1 MCHDLLMT
9 APSTDVAAADG
20 RSTGRLR
27 LPAFFVQAGL
37 PILAYAFVARG
48 ATVADSWTVEE
59 SEAGM
64 QSSLGI
70 SMRFELFPSVW
81 IVLLCIAVSVGF
93 LAASKQAAPRRA
105 RELEIASIIS
115 VWVIVALATFGGWA
129 WLAIVSTVG
138 TDIGIP
144 FPLMGTVS
152 PLQ

>member
-1 MCHDLLMT
+1 MT

-48 ATVADSWTVEE
+48 ATVADSWTIE
-59 SEAGM
+59 SGEDGM

-70 SMRFELFPSVW
+70 RMQFELFPSVW
-81 IVLLCIAVSVGF
+81 IVLLCVAVAVGF
-93 LAASKQAAPRRA
+93 MAASKQAEPRRA
-105 RELEIASIIS
+105 RELEVASII
-115 VWVIVALATFGGWA
+115 VMWVLVALATFGGWA

-144 FPLMGTVS
+144 FPLMGTIS
-152 PLQ
+152 PLP